1 MPLVVSITYNASM
14 DTPIFKASCATG
26 SDWRVIVEQCL
37 AELGAGTESARLGL
51 IYITEPL
58 APDLDRLLE
67 QLRSGTGVR
76 DWIGTVGSGICCTG
90 REIYDEPA
98 AAVML
103 AALPEDSYRLIP
115 AGLDALAEMLTLNR
129 DWIAAHEAR
138 FGIVHGDPRNSH
150 VPQIIESL
158 ALELDPGFLVGGLSS
173 ASVGNHQ
180 IQIAGDR
187 YENGLSGALFS
198 AEIPVISGLTQGCTP
213 LGLKHSVTRSQRN
226 ILVELD
232 GRPALDVFSE
242 DIGEVLSRD
251 LSRVAGYIFAGLPV
265 PGSDT
270 GDYLVRNLV
279 GIDAGQ
285 KLVAIGDLVEEG
297 DPIMFCRRDGDTAR
311 EDMLRMLRDLGKRAA
326 GRILGGVYYTCLGR
340 GRYQFGDQSEELRM
354 IQEQLG
360 DFPLV
365 GFFANGE
372 ISHNRLYG
380 YTGVLTLFLS
390 H

>member
-1 MPLVVSITYNASM
+1 ME
-14 DTPIFKASCATG
+14 TPIFKAACATG
-26 SDWRVIVEQCL
+26 ADWRVIAEQCL
-37 AELGAGTESARLGL
+37 ADLGSGPASARLGL
-51 IYITEPL
+51 LYITEPL
-58 APDLDRLLE
+58 ASDLDRLL
-67 QLRSGTGVR
+67 QRLRAATGVR
-76 DWIGTVGSGICCTG
+76 DWVGTVGSGICCTG

-115 AGLDALAEMLTLNR
+115 AGLDALAEMLTVNR
-129 DWIAAHEAR
+129 DWIAAHQAR
-138 FGIVHGDPRNSH
+138 FGIVHGDPRNGH
-150 VPQIIESL
+150 IPQIIESL
-158 ALELDPGFLVGGLSS
+158 SLELDPGFLVGGLSS
-173 ASVGNHQ
+173 ASAGNHQ
-180 IQIAGDR
+180 IQIAGGR
-187 YENGLSGALFS
+187 YEKGLSGVLFT
-198 AEIPVISGLTQGCTP
+198 AGIPVISGLTQGCTP
-213 LGLKHSVTRSQRN
+213 LGMKHTITRCQRN

-242 DIGEVLSRD
+242 DIGEVLARD

-279 GIDAGQ
+279 GIDPGQ

-297 DPIMFCRRDGDTAR
+297 DPVMFCRRDGDTAR
-311 EDMLRMLRDLGKRAA
+311 EDMLRMLRDLGKRAR
-326 GRILGGVYYTCLGR
+326 GGIRGGVYYTCLGR
-340 GRYQFGDQSEELRM
+340 GRYQFGENSEELRM
-354 IQEQLG
+354 IQQQLG

-380 YTGVLTLFLS
+380 YTGVLTLFLAR
-390 H
+390 

>member
-1 MPLVVSITYNASM
+1 M
-14 DTPIFKASCATG
+14 DTPTFKAACATG
-26 SDWRVIVEQCL
+26 TDWRDIAGRCMVEL
-37 AELGAGTESARLGL
+37 AGEPAAARFGL
-51 IYITEPL
+51 IYVTEAL
-58 APDLDRLLE
+58 APDLDRLLAE
-67 QLRSGTGVR
+67 LRARTGVR

-115 AGLDALAEMLTLNR
+115 AGLDALAEMLTRNR
-129 DWIAAHEAR
+129 DWIDSRQAR

-173 ASVGNHQ
+173 AGAGDHQ
-180 IQIAGDR
+180 IQIAGGR
-187 YENGLSGALFS
+187 YQNGLSGALLS

-213 LGLKHSVTRSQRN
+213 LGRKHAVTRCQRN
-226 ILVELD
+226 ILIELD

-242 DIGEVLSRD
+242 DIGEVLARD

-270 GDYLVRNLV
+270 GDYLVRNLA
-279 GIDAGQ
+279 GIDPSQ
-285 KLVAIGDLVEEG
+285 KLVAIGDMVEEG
-297 DPIMFCRRDGDTAR
+297 DTVMFCRRDGDTAR
-311 EDMLRMLRDLGKRAA
+311 EDMLRMLRDLGKRAR
-326 GRILGGVYYTCLGR
+326 GGISGGVYYTCLGR
-340 GRYQFGDQSEELRM
+340 GRYQFGEHSEELRM

-380 YTGVLTLFLS
+380 YTGVLTLFLA